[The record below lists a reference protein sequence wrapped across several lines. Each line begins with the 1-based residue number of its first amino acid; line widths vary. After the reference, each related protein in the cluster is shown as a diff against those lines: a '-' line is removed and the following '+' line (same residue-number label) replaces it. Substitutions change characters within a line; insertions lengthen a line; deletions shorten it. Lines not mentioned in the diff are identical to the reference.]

1 VSSGVRKT
9 IRITALLLKGFIR
22 RPVWLILQLAA
33 IAAMVVFY
41 QRIYRSEPALA
52 IHMTAY
58 ARDEG

>member
-1 VSSGVRKT
+1 MRKT

-22 RPVWLILQLAA
+22 RPVWLVLQLAA
-33 IAAMVVFY
+33 IVAMVVFY

-58 ARDEG
+58 ARGKG